1 MSDNRAKAKERLVSL
16 EKRLLKTPEVAER
29 YEEVM
34 NANIEKGYAKKVDS
48 QSQVA
53 GPAWYLPHF
62 PVIREDKQTT
72 KVRIV
77 FDSAAR
83 DFPERRH
90 ANRAEATEKSDGNM
104 TLFS

>member
-1 MSDNRAKAKERLVSL
+1 
-16 EKRLLKTPEVAER
+16 LLKTPEVAER

-83 DFPERRH
+83 EQGTSLNDVMLTGPKLQKEVMEILLCF
-90 ANRAEATEKSDGNM
+90 
-104 TLFS
+104 LFFIM